1 MLLVTKEQENIEIV
15 KKMFKE
21 VEQGNLPAALNMLA
35 EDVYWQ
41 SPVTRTGSKYLT
53 WYKPR
58 YSREEV
64 GDFFIE
70 LSNKVETERFQI
82 SDVIAQGNKVVVEGK
97 NKGTVKSTG
106 RAYEH
111 DWIMIFE
118 LRDGR
123 IIKNQ
128 HYYDTMDLVQ
138 CFIN

>member
-1 MLLVTKEQENIEIV
+1 MSEQENVGVV
-15 KKMFKE
+15 KHMFE
-21 VEQGNLPAALNMLA
+21 LVEQGNLPAALNMLA

-58 YSREEV
+58 NSRKEV

-70 LSNKVETERFQI
+70 LSNKMEIERFQV

-106 RAYEH
+106 RSYEH

-118 LRDGR
+118 LQDGK
-123 IIKNQ
+123 IIRNQ

-138 CFIN
+138 HFID